1 MCKYQER
8 FMKNILENLK
18 HTDKNLLIII
28 GFQLVILII
37 ALSNTYSLEQKEYL
51 KEYKNISE
59 FLDNVSIFEGYLN
72 TKCDL
77 YWELNAR
84 AYSDSVDEDTKKK
97 YINIELF
104 QMRKGPWGWDNMRLM
119 DRYNFNDVMEVFVIK
134 DFSYWSSKGMQNL
147 IKRFPD
153 TPEEFYDMSCRLD
166 NLINDKNYIDSFFG
180 RLLENKIS
188 FLKTIL
194 RKYEINLDDK
204 YFDSMPDSL
213 YLYSGDFASSFVRFF
228 NDSCRSDFECSSDY
242 HMNFKLQ
249 KVFDMHNWICEKVY
263 NEYVKDK
270 FIIYDQ
276 AIFENK
282 LPYSSYLDKIKQDKF
297 ILEKRIDKKADLPL
311 SLEYQSLQLR
321 METIAFYKLFLVF
334 LLIFNFIF
342 YKTYLYRT
350 KLRVLFFKES
360 DKEDKRLEI
369 PSILNIVFLNNKE
382 RTITFWII
390 VLQIIISGIVLW
402 INFSYL
408 NIIYNSIMFFL
419 LWCIL
424 PFSLIIVL
432 WIKQVN
438 KCNKLISGSSLN
450 QYP

>member
-1 MCKYQER
+1 MWVDSDAYFYEDSPPLEYLIYNYDNNKNEYETILSYS
-8 FMKNILENLK
+8 KLNILSENYKSYDINNGVFLF
-18 HTDKNLLIII
+18 KNCENNIK
-28 GFQLVILII
+28 ILNRI
-37 ALSNTYSLEQKEYL
+37 
-51 KEYKNISE
+51 
-59 FLDNVSIFEGYLN
+59 LN
-72 TKCDL
+72 
-77 YWELNAR
+77 
-84 AYSDSVDEDTKKK
+84 
-97 YINIELF
+97 
-104 QMRKGPWGWDNMRLM
+104 
-119 DRYNFNDVMEVFVIK
+119 
-134 DFSYWSSKGMQNL
+134 
-147 IKRFPD
+147 
-153 TPEEFYDMSCRLD
+153 
-166 NLINDKNYIDSFFG
+166 
-180 RLLENKIS
+180 
-188 FLKTIL
+188 
-194 RKYEINLDDK
+194 
-204 YFDSMPDSL
+204 
-213 YLYSGDFASSFVRFF
+213 SGDIKEVA
-228 NDSCRSDFECSSDY
+228 E
-242 HMNFKLQ
+242 KL
-249 KVFDMHNWICEKVY
+249 H
-263 NEYVKDK
+263 
-270 FIIYDQ
+270 IIYDQ